1 MNKAF
6 RLPDNYKPYLDERN
20 KRILEMIS
28 PEKNHKILVI
38 GTGVYPKTEFFLF
51 HNFKCK
57 NVFSIDIDKDNLDR
71 AREILPELN
80 FLYANAQKKLPFENR
95 EFDVVVMTEVLEH
108 LKDER
113 LILKEIRRVLKKN
126 GALVLSV
133 PKRRWF
139 NIFSPITHVQHI
151 REYCEKRIIQTLE
164 KNGFSVR
171 MMFV

>member
-1 MNKAF
+1 
-6 RLPDNYKPYLDERN
+6 
-20 KRILEMIS
+20 
-28 PEKNHKILVI
+28 
-38 GTGVYPKTEFFLF
+38 
-51 HNFKCK
+51 
-57 NVFSIDIDKDNLDR
+57 SIDIDKDNLDR

-171 MMFV
+171 MMFVGGTFLEIVNLWIHLLLKYGLGHVSPDIFFGKVIDKTYKRGFKGAGFDIILRAELSSSL